1 MTVNAKVLGI
11 IGGVGPESTVDY
23 YRRLLAAWGARRPGG
38 SQPPLVIDSVDM
50 QRMLALL
57 DAGDLAG
64 LVEYLA
70 AEIGRLE
77 RAGADFALVS
87 SNTPHVVFD
96 DLQRRVRLP
105 LLSIVETAR
114 DAARGLG
121 LKRVGL
127 FGTRFTMGGAF
138 YPEVFARA
146 GVEVVAP
153 SPGEQGELHARY
165 MGELVR
171 GQFRDETRERFLA
184 VADRLRAEE
193 GIDGLVLGGT
203 ELPLLLRA
211 PAHGG
216 MPLLDTTA
224 LHVERAVARM
234 LE

>member
-1 MTVNAKVLGI
+1 MASNAKILGI
-11 IGGVGPESTVDY
+11 IGGVGPESTIDY
-23 YRRLLAAWGARRPGG
+23 YRRLLAAWSALRPGG
-38 SQPPLVIDSVDM
+38 SQPPLVVNSVDM

-57 DAGDLAG
+57 GAGDLAG
-64 LVEYLA
+64 LTDYLV

-77 RAGADFALVS
+77 RAGADLGLVS
-87 SNTPHVVFD
+87 SNTPHVVFED
-96 DLQRRVRLP
+96 VRRRVRLP

-114 DAARGLG
+114 DAAQAAG

-127 FGTRFTMGGAF
+127 FGTRFTMSGSF

-146 GVEVVAP
+146 EIVVVAP
-153 SPGEQGELHARY
+153 SPEEQGEIHARY

-171 GQFRDETRERFLA
+171 GQFKDETRARFLA

-193 GIDGLVLGGT
+193 RIDGLVLGGT

-211 PAHGG
+211 PAHEG
-216 MPLLDTTA
+216 MPLLDTTGI
-224 LHVERAVARM
+224 HVERAVAWM